1 MVAMTRSAALLKR
14 LSSSI
19 AVKPTPSKVHLH
31 RPIPDSAF
39 PKGYL
44 LTGMHCGIKRDAQ
57 ALDLGLILSTSKRP
71 TAAAAS
77 FTQNAFKAAP
87 VLVSQDVITQG
98 GGRARSVVISSGCAN
113 AVTGPNGVRD
123 AMAMSK
129 AADALHEN
137 KGDGYGAL
145 VMSTGVIGVP
155 LPIDNILTG
164 INSIGLK
171 NHTSSLGSGFDAW
184 ERTARAFMT
193 TDTFPKVRARTFTI
207 NGVKFRMAG
216 IDKGAG
222 MLHPVMGPPSAPHAT
237 LLACILTDA
246 PIAPRCLQSA
256 LNYAV
261 ERSFNSISV
270 DGDMSTNDTVFVL
283 ANGAAV
289 DCAAMEE
296 IDSEKHPEA
305 YKVFRTELTALA
317 VELAQLLVRDGEGAT
332 KFVTISV
339 EV

>member
-14 LSSSI
+14 FSSSI
-19 AVKPTPSKVHLH
+19 AVKPTPSKVHFH

-71 TAAAAS
+71 AAVAAS

-87 VLVSQDVITQG
+87 VLVSQDVIAQG

-137 KGDGYGAL
+137 KGDGHGAL
-145 VMSTGVIGVP
+145 VMSTGVIGMP

-164 INSIGLK
+164 ITSLK

-207 NGVKFRMAG
+207 NGVDFRIAG

-222 MLHPVMGPPSAPHAT
+222 MLHPVMGPPPAPHAT
-237 LLACILTDA
+237 LLACILTDV
-246 PIAPRCLQSA
+246 PIVPRCLQSA

-289 DCAAMEE
+289 DGAAMED

-332 KFVTISV
+332 KFVTINV